1 MEVILVAKRKANPS
15 KNGVAAA
22 SVKGKMNP
30 GQHKELTEHS
40 FQSNNNQQF
49 KQE

>member
-1 MEVILVAKRKANPS
+1 MAKRQADPS

-30 GQHKELTEHS
+30 GQHKQLTEHS
-40 FQSNNNQQF
+40 FQSNNNQQY
-49 KQE
+49 KKD

>member
-1 MEVILVAKRKANPS
+1 MAKIKANPS

-22 SVKGKMNP
+22 SVRGKMNP
-30 GQHKELTEHS
+30 GQQKELVEHS

-49 KQE
+49 KKE

>member
-1 MEVILVAKRKANPS
+1 MSKMKADPS

-30 GQHKELTEHS
+30 GQQKELIEHS

-49 KQE
+49 KKD